1 MREFDY
7 LIFMGRFQ
15 PLHNGHIH
23 VITRALALA
32 EKVILL
38 VGSANLARSPR
49 NPFTFAER
57 QQMLRETAATSSM
70 LEDAKGRLLIRP
82 IPDQPYN
89 DAAWIATVQHT
100 VRSAILADNNPNG
113 HVTLHGW
120 DSFKVGLIGHKK
132 DDTSY
137 YLKLFPE
144 WKGVDVS
151 TQYGTMSATDLR
163 EQYLRRAPQLP
174 DLHLV
179 PNAVRTFLTKFMLT
193 EPFRWLV
200 AEEQYYKAYRKSWE
214 GTPWPVIITC
224 VDAVV
229 VQSGHILLIR
239 RGDCPGKGL
248 LALPGGHVGQLET
261 FREAV
266 LRELKE
272 ETRIADDKGEIPPAM
287 LASFIEDS
295 KTRLFDAPHRSDR
308 ARVVTQ
314 AYYFAL
320 PNRATL
326 FTVKGDDDAA
336 SAMWYPL
343 GALRANEF
351 HDDHAAIIT
360 EMTGYSLSADWEV

>member
-1 MREFDY
+1 MREFDFV
-7 LIFMGRFQ
+7 IFMGRFQ
-15 PLHNGHIH
+15 PLHNGHLH
-23 VITRALALA
+23 VINRALQLA
-32 EKVILL
+32 DKVIIL

-49 NPFTFAER
+49 NPFTYAER
-57 QQMLRETAATSSM
+57 RQMLLEASTSRM
-70 LEDAKGRLLIRP
+70 LENADGRLIIQP

-89 DAAWIATVQHT
+89 DAAWIATVQRT
-100 VRSAILADNNPNG
+100 VRTAMSSD
-113 HVTLHGW
+113 
-120 DSFKVGLIGHKK
+120 DFKIGLIGHKK
-132 DDTSY
+132 DSTSY
-137 YLKLFPE
+137 YLKLFPD
-144 WKGVDVS
+144 WKGVEVA
-151 TQYGTMSATDLR
+151 TQYGTMNATDLR
-163 EQYLRRAPQLP
+163 EMFLRRAPQLP
-174 DLHLV
+174 DTHLV
-179 PNAVRTFLTKFMLT
+179 PAAVRTFLTHFMLI
-193 EPFRWLV
+193 EPFKWLV
-200 AEEQYYKAYRKSWE
+200 AEEDYYKAYRKSWD

-239 RGDCPGKGL
+239 RGDTPGKGL

-295 KTRLFDAPHRSDR
+295 KTHLFDAPHRSDR

-326 FTVKGDDDAA
+326 FSVRGDDDAA

-343 GALRANEF
+343 GSLRANEF

-360 EMTGYSLSADWEV
+360 EMTGYSLTTDWEV